1 MSDKRAEP
9 MQARAGETYSIKGG
23 SDVMWGVTPTSTLGT
38 ITNLS
43 IDESAEFEP
52 VPNQQGAITGIVIY
66 DTKTEVKMTVIA
78 AAEATMPTIGSVLAV
93 DTVTGVVMSTSKAS
107 EYKGLKKF
115 EVTVTKWANLTVS
128 AG

>member
-9 MQARAGETYSIKGG
+9 MQAREGETYSIKGG
-23 SDVMWGVTPTSTLGT
+23 SDVMWGVTPESTLGT

-43 IDESAEFEP
+43 VDESAEFEP

-78 AAEATMPTIGSVLAV
+78 KAAAVMPTIGSVLTV
-93 DTVTGVVMSTSKAS
+93 DTVTGVVLSTSKAS
-107 EYKGLKKF
+107 EHKGLQKF
-115 EVTVTKWANLTVS
+115 DVTVTKWANLTVTV
-128 AG
+128 G

>member
-9 MQARAGETYSIKGG
+9 MQARADETYSIKGG
-23 SDVMWGVTPTSTLGT
+23 SDVTWGVTPTSTLGT

-43 IDESAEFEP
+43 VDESAEFEP

-78 AAEATMPTIGSVLAV
+78 KADATMPIIGSVLTV
-93 DTVTGVVMSTSKAS
+93 DTVTGVVLSTSKGY
-107 EYKGLKKF
+107 EHKGLKKF
-115 EVTVTKWANLTVS
+115 DVTVTKWANLTVA

>member
-1 MSDKRAEP
+1 

-23 SDVMWGVTPTSTLGT
+23 SDVTWGVTPTSTLGT

-43 IDESAEFEP
+43 VDESAEFEP

-78 AAEATMPTIGSVLAV
+78 NATAVMPTIGSVLAV
-93 DTVTGVVMSTSKAS
+93 DTVTGVVLSTSKAS
-107 EYKGLKKF
+107 EHKGLKKF
-115 EVTVTKWANLTVS
+115 DVTVTKWANLTVT
-128 AG
+128 AD